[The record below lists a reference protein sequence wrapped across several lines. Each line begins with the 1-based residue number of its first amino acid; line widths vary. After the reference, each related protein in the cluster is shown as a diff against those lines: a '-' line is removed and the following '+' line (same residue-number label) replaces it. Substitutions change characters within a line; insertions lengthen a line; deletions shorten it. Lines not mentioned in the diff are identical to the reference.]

1 MSKDV
6 AQTRFHFDPPKLTN
20 QKVVK
25 AQPIGNQNQNEN
37 PPQELLLFARSY
49 VLSLKLIPMTR
60 IRPFSKNIVR
70 DQLNGTASPYTGTRT
85 TVRGITFRIFSG
97 HPSGHLKEGVR

>member
-49 VLSLKLIPMTR
+49 VLSLKLIPTIH
-60 IRPFSKNIVR
+60 IRPFSKKYHQGSVER
-70 DQLNGTASPYTGTRT
+70 DSQSLSGYCYNRTR
-85 TVRGITFRIFSG
+85 RNFQDFWRA
-97 HPSGHLKEGVR
+97 P